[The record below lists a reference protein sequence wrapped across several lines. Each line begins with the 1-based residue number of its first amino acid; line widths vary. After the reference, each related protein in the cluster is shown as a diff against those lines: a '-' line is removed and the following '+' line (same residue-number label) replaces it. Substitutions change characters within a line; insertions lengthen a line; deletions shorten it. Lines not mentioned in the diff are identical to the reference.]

1 MRIVLCLVLAVF
13 AAVVLG
19 GSAAASTERS
29 AAVLRH
35 GPPALL
41 VTHSSSLN
49 WAGYASYNHT
59 FSDVKGTWTQPTA
72 DCSATNRSTY
82 SSFWVGLDGYNSNS
96 VEQIGTDAD
105 CSHGRASYY
114 AWYEMYP
121 APSVSIANFP
131 ITPGTA
137 YTAEVK
143 YTGSDSFTLTLTGG
157 GHSFSTTQ
165 TLRNA
170 PRSSAEW
177 IAEAPSLCAGGCHI
191 TPLTDF
197 GRVDFTGASADA
209 AAIDSWGYDAL
220 TMVTNGGQAKAQPSA
235 LSNNG
240 TAFSVSW
247 SHF

>member
-1 MRIVLCLVLAVF
+1 L
-13 AAVVLG
+13 
-19 GSAAASTERS
+19 
-29 AAVLRH
+29 
-35 GPPALL
+35 
-41 VTHSSSLN
+41 
-49 WAGYASYNHT
+49 
-59 FSDVKGTWTQPTA
+59 QPTA
-72 DCSATNRSTY
+72 DCSTTNRSTY

-143 YTGSDSFTLTLTGG
+143 YTGNGSFTLTLAGG
-157 GHSFSTTQ
+157 GRSFSTTQ
-165 TLRNA
+165 TLQNA

-197 GRVDFTGASADA
+197 GRVDFTGASADS
-209 AAIDSWGYDAL
+209 AAIDSWSYDPL
-220 TMVTNGGQAKAQPSA
+220 TMITNGGQAKAQPSA

-240 TAFSVSW
+240 TAFSVTW

>member
-1 MRIVLCLVLAVF
+1 MRILLSSVLAVL
-13 AAVVLG
+13 ATAVLG
-19 GSAAASTERS
+19 GSAAASSERS
-29 AAVLRH
+29 AVVVRH

-41 VTHSSSLN
+41 VTHSLSLN

-72 DCSATNRSTY
+72 DCSTTNKSTY
-82 SSFWVGLDGYNSNS
+82 SSFWVGLDGYNSSS

-105 CSHGRASYY
+105 CSHGKATYY

-121 APSVSIANFP
+121 NPSVTIGNFP
-131 ITPGTA
+131 INPNTP
-137 YTAEVK
+137 YTGEVK
-143 YTGSDSFTLTLTGG
+143 YTGNNSFTLTLTGG
-157 GHSFSTTQ
+157 GHTFSTTQ

-191 TPLTDF
+191 APLTDF
-197 GRVDFTGASADA
+197 HQVNFSGASADST
-209 AAIDSWGYDAL
+209 AISSWTDDPL
-220 TMVTNGGQAKAQPSA
+220 TMVTNGGQVKAQPSG

-240 TAFSVSW
+240 TAFNVTW